1 MRNVKFAVVLVYS
14 TSFALRVE
22 KMLQEIN
29 IETKLIPV
37 PRHLSSDCGVCV
49 RFPNEYKD
57 RVQTLLDS
65 HQLDFEGVFS
75 L

>member
-1 MRNVKFAVVLVYS
+1 MRNQPFAVVLVYS

-22 KMLQEIN
+22 KMLQENN

-49 RFPNEYKD
+49 RFPDEYKD
-57 RVQTLLDS
+57 QVQTLLDS
-65 HQLDFEGVFS
+65 EQLDYEGVYS

>member
-1 MRNVKFAVVLVYS
+1 MRNEKFAVVLVYS

-29 IETKLIPV
+29 IETKLVPV

-49 RFPNEYKD
+49 RFPIEYKA
-57 RVQTLLDS
+57 RVHTLLDS
-65 HQLDFEGVFS
+65 QHLDYEGVFS